1 MPIGILNNIA
11 GLTAENQLNITNTSL
26 QSVLF
31 QLSSGSRINS
41 GADDAAGLAI
51 ANGLQANISALTQS
65 ANNANDGIG
74 ALQVA
79 DGSLAQVTTLL
90 NRAVTLATESAN
102 GSVSNAQRTALDA
115 EYQQIQTE
123 INRIGSNTNF
133 NGTQVFTATP
143 TSVYI
148 SDGTGNTSQASN
160 FISANV
166 GTLSAAQLLGGS
178 ATATLNFSQLPAA
191 GDTVKIG
198 GVTYTFKAANGAGTA
213 GDILTPGSG
222 NAADTANTVLI
233 DNNAN
238 PTTALANTLANLA
251 AAVNAGPGAGTVYGK
266 GTVANPF
273 ATAVSTGSSVT
284 FAANAAAQAELAAGD
299 TATTNPELGGT
310 VTVATANTGVFVS
323 QFNSTF
329 AAGGTSDLLTATD
342 AQTALAAI
350 DNAIQKVAGTRG
362 QIGAVINRLQSASNV
377 ISNQVTNLTSA
388 ENTIVAAD
396 VPTAVANLT
405 KFSILEQTGISAL
418 AQANQQQQL
427 VLKLLQ

>member
-11 GLTAENQLNITNTSL
+11 GLQSENQLAITNNSL

-102 GSVSNAQRTALDA
+102 GSVSNAQRQALDA

-160 FISANV
+160 FITANV
-166 GTLSAAQLLGGS
+166 GTLSASQLLGTEAS
-178 ATATLNFSQLPAA
+178 ATLALNGLPAA
-191 GDTVKIG
+191 GDAITIG
-198 GVTYTFKAANGAGTA
+198 TQTYTFVAANGAGTA
-213 GDILTPGSG
+213 GDVLP
-222 NAADTANTVLI
+222 AASANTAGAVLI

-238 PTTALANTLANLA
+238 SAVALQNTLQNLVNAINGGTGAGVTYGSTTVANTLATASATGGEVTLNATA
-251 AAVNAGPGAGTVYGK
+251 AGNARIAGGGTIVSTVGTGTVENFLNGGTFSAGT
-266 GTVANPF
+266 
-273 ATAVSTGSSVT
+273 
-284 FAANAAAQAELAAGD
+284 
-299 TATTNPELGGT
+299 
-310 VTVATANTGVFVS
+310 
-323 QFNSTF
+323 
-329 AAGGTSDLLTATD
+329 TSDLLTATD

-350 DNAIQKVAGTRG
+350 DSAIATVASTRG

-388 ENTIVAAD
+388 ENTITAAD
-396 VPTAVANLT
+396 IPTAVANLT
-405 KFSILEQTGISAL
+405 KYSILEQTGISAL

>member
-11 GLTAENQLNITNTSL
+11 GLQSENQLAITNNSL

-90 NRAVTLATESAN
+90 NRAVTLATEAAN
-102 GSVSNAQRTALDA
+102 GSVSNQQRQALDA

-148 SDGTGNTSQASN
+148 TDGTGNTSQSSN
-160 FISANV
+160 FITANV
-166 GTLSAAQLLGGS
+166 GTLTAAGLLGNQAS
-178 ATATLNFSQLPAA
+178 ATLALNGLPANNDQVDIA
-191 GDTVKIG
+191 GT
-198 GVTYTFKAANGAGTA
+198 TYTFVTALSTGPQVANQ
-213 GDILTPGSG
+213 
-222 NAADTANTVLI
+222 VLI
-233 DNNAN
+233 DASGS
-238 PTTALANTLANLA
+238 TTAAKLQNTLANLA
-251 AAVNAGPGAGTVYGK
+251 AAVNGSAGAGTVYGSP
-266 GTVANPF
+266 TVANADVTASASGNTVIF
-273 ATAVSTGSSVT
+273 SATAAGQAVIAGGGSLVSTVPTGT
-284 FAANAAAQAELAAGD
+284 AEKFL
-299 TATTNPELGGT
+299 NGGT
-310 VTVATANTGVFVS
+310 FTAGT
-323 QFNSTF
+323 
-329 AAGGTSDLLTATD
+329 TSDLLTATD

-350 DNAIQKVAGTRG
+350 NTAIQNVAGTRG

-388 ENTIVAAD
+388 ENTITAAD
-396 VPTAVANLT
+396 IPTAVANLT
-405 KFSILEQTGISAL
+405 KYSILEQTGISAL